1 MQRFSKIQ
9 ISLHWITLLLIA
21 IAYISIEFR
30 GLFTK
35 NSPAYLLMREVHYNA
50 GVLIWIAMLIRLG
63 LRHIL
68 PDPPILPP
76 PPRWQHLA
84 ARMMYLTLYLWF
96 LAIPLLG
103 IALMAYSGKSWS
115 LFGLTIAP
123 WVTPDPA
130 IKSMIKEWHV
140 VLANLG
146 YALIAM
152 HTAAALFHHYVIR
165 DNALLLMMPQKKT
178 R

>member
-9 ISLHWITLLLIA
+9 ISLHWLTLLLII
-21 IAYISIEFR
+21 IAYVSIEFR
-30 GLFTK
+30 GLFEK
-35 NSPAYLLMREVHYNA
+35 NSAPYLLMRETHYNA
-50 GVLIWIAMLIRLG
+50 GVLVWIIMLVRLG

-68 PDPPILPP
+68 PDPPIVPT
-76 PPRWQHLA
+76 PPRWQHLM
-84 ARMMYLTLYLWF
+84 ARLMYLALYLWF

-103 IALMAYSGKSWS
+103 VAMMAYGGKTWS
-115 LFGLTIAP
+115 FLGMTITP

-130 IKSMIKEWHV
+130 TKSLLKEWHE
-140 VLANLG
+140 VLANIG
-146 YALIAM
+146 YALIGL

-165 DNALLLMMPQKKT
+165 DNALLLMMPHKKT